1 VSHLRDE
8 YLAEADGDDEC
19 AAVNFA
25 HDLTKGDPATFK
37 AGYTPRNA
45 ALASAELF
53 LVDVDV
59 IEAAVEYRIA
69 RLQADPS
76 T

>member
-1 VSHLRDE
+1 MSLRDE
-8 YLAEADGDDEC
+8 YLADAEGDDEV

-45 ALASAELF
+45 ALAAAEMF
-53 LVDVDV
+53 TVDVDV
-59 IEAAVEYRIA
+59 IEESVEYRIA
-69 RLQADPS
+69 RLQADQS